1 MINIISK
8 KLSAIYI
15 AMFALYTIVLI
26 NKKLL
31 RQLF

>member
-15 AMFALYTIVLI
+15 AMFDLYTIVLI